1 MLLRAEALGRASAHM
16 DAQPERARLLAVQ
29 HWSHRR
35 RLRSPDVAGD
45 RRNLLILHRWAAAA
59 PAEGTRPEA
68 ARMRAALHAWAA
80 AESVLA
86 RAAHRRIRF
95 CVNDLGSPPLTL
107 SWGASHQDVR
117 FPGEPLV
124 PNPFAVSYTHLTLP
138 TKRIV

>member
-1 MLLRAEALGRASAHM
+1 
-16 DAQPERARLLAVQ
+16 
-29 HWSHRR
+29 
-35 RLRSPDVAGD
+35 
-45 RRNLLILHRWAAAA
+45 
-59 PAEGTRPEA
+59 
-68 ARMRAALHAWAA
+68 MRAALHAWAA

-124 PNPFAVSYTHLTLP
+124 PNPFVYGVNEAADEGCAGTFPELGDAARSVGKVVSSVVLRLWPIVVLQPARRSSCAVE
-138 TKRIV
+138 